1 MADGLALGVGIGPGP
16 RLEGE
21 DAHGAVVERRVR
33 ARRAACAHRLASSSR
48 RAVRASKHILGSGR
62 REDAARTACVRHPAA
77 LEASG
82 TGPEPRTLYDDAGFD
97 RRAEPATMELAAIA
111 RATPGSR
118 VRPARNESR
127 GFRE

>member
-1 MADGLALGVGIGPGP
+1 M
-16 RLEGE
+16 
-21 DAHGAVVERRVR
+21 
-33 ARRAACAHRLASSSR
+33 
-48 RAVRASKHILGSGR
+48 RASKHILGSGR
-62 REDAARTACVRHPAA
+62 REDAARAACVRHPPVD
-77 LEASG
+77 ETPG
-82 TGPEPRTLYDDAGFD
+82 TAPDSRTLYDRAGFV